1 MERWQDLYTYIW
13 KDLVFR
19 WFDNVEW
26 WWCHQ
31 SLNVFILIDTWWHMI
46 KLLMLFLRYELW
58 LVHTVMIT
66 HCKKAIYLNLY
77 FKKQQFEHEGLCFV
91 SEIWW
96 FKSIWWM
103 DISKKIESFSH
114 IYPICKHTSHSAPI
128 WTFAI
133 YTQNMMLYF
142 FERFH
147 TFCDTK
153 NTWATI
159 LRHIYYYMW

>member
-1 MERWQDLYTYIW
+1 MKGSRFSLIWQCRMVMVPSITQCLYSYWYMVAYDKTSNVIFMLRALTSTYC
-13 KDLVFR
+13 R
-19 WFDNVEW
+19 
-26 WWCHQ
+26 
-31 SLNVFILIDTWWHMI
+31 
-46 KLLMLFLRYELW
+46 
-58 LVHTVMIT
+58 IT
-66 HCKKAIYLNLY
+66 HCKNAIYLNLY
-77 FKKQQFEHEGLCFV
+77 FKRQQFEHEGLCFV

-133 YTQNMMLYF
+133 YTQNVMLYF